1 MLHAWL
7 LATPSALS
15 PLATLSQ
22 SANLTRV
29 DLTVGRTVIPTL
41 ARKWESNAEFLAARA
56 ELFAAGLYPGVDY
69 IIEESSRDE
78 DDDLITLRPAYP
90 LVKKLERD
98 DWPVSV
104 PFDLAPRWTTPAV
117 YNAFTA
123 AFAVALALSWLVFG
137 FTLSQFLTLSKIPS
151 ASMTPTIQP
160 GDVLLVEK
168 FTPRLPFMA
177 LHANDLVFFEP
188 PAALREI
195 VAERESAATRDA
207 PSERFAA
214 TSSEEDSAAA
224 AAAVAA
230 AGLPGAPRF
239 VSPFP
244 GPPLQRLFVK
254 RVVGVPGD
262 EVRVYGSGN
271 VYVNKVGVE
280 ARGASRRALDRAL
293 ARESEGTAAAATGDA
308 PWVLVPSA
316 SERSPPPLV
325 RSLLRPGDLRV
336 PRGSY
341 FVLGDNEDVSI
352 DSRCWGVLPGQNV
365 AGRPLL
371 RVLPLSRF
379 GMVK

>member
-160 GDVLLVEK
+160 CE
-168 FTPRLPFMA
+168 
-177 LHANDLVFFEP
+177 
-188 PAALREI
+188 
-195 VAERESAATRDA
+195 
-207 PSERFAA
+207 
-214 TSSEEDSAAA
+214 
-224 AAAVAA
+224 
-230 AGLPGAPRF
+230 
-239 VSPFP
+239 
-244 GPPLQRLFVK
+244 
-254 RVVGVPGD
+254 
-262 EVRVYGSGN
+262 
-271 VYVNKVGVE
+271 
-280 ARGASRRALDRAL
+280 
-293 ARESEGTAAAATGDA
+293 ATGPA
-308 PWVLVPSA
+308 PVTWANQMPSQT
-316 SERSPPPLV
+316 S
-325 RSLLRPGDLRV
+325 
-336 PRGSY
+336 
-341 FVLGDNEDVSI
+341 
-352 DSRCWGVLPGQNV
+352 
-365 AGRPLL
+365 
-371 RVLPLSRF
+371 
-379 GMVK
+379 